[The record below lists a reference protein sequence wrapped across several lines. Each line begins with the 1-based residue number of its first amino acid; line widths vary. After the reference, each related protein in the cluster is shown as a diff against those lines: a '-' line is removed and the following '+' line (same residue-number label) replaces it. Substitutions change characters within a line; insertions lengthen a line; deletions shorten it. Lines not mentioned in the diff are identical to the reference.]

1 MDDLLKL
8 LDFFI
13 RLNPNELLFQIW
25 SDEGVQKFIIKLN
38 TKDQLFKK
46 GIDST
51 GKSLKEIGGDYSPF
65 TKKRKSAKGQPTN
78 RVTLKDTGKFHKS
91 FGVIPDFS
99 GFTILSD
106 PIKVSDGFQTNL
118 FDRWGGNVEGL
129 TTENINTKLNAMV
142 IKRFV
147 KILEQRVAKFL

>member
-1 MDDLLKL
+1 MDEL
-8 LDFFI
+8 I
-13 RLNPNELLFQIW
+13 RLLN
-25 SDEGVQKFIIKLN
+25 FIIKLDANQLLFEVWSDKEVQELIIGLN
-38 TKDQLFKK
+38 TKDQLFEK
-46 GIDST
+46 GIDAT

-65 TKKRKSAKGQPTN
+65 TKKIKSRKGQPTD
-78 RVTLKDTGKFHKS
+78 RVTLKDTGVFHKS

-129 TTENINTKLNAMV
+129 TTENINTKLNEVALR
-142 IKRFV
+142 KFV
-147 KILEQRVAKFL
+147 FLLEKKIQALL